1 MNKNDDISSIV
12 IETSRLIKD
21 INVFLPFMEYFVFEI
36 FDSGTMQLPLPSL
49 AILIPTV
56 HSLSNFVKS
65 GSNTT
70 TKLIDDGKMSLPY

>member
-70 TKLIDDGKMSLPY
+70 TKLIDDGKMSLSY